1 MASLTAN
8 LRCWLWLFAVKHCR
22 PVDFSLDC
30 PRAVFSSGDIRWEFV
45 ARDGAARV
53 LLPSRAEIIPLN
65 TFLTDALHY
74 LNENPGL
81 ADPSIHERLASLVC
95 GKIRGLPNVGTGN

>member
-30 PRAVFSSGDIRWEFV
+30 PHVVLSSGDIRWEFV
-45 ARDGAARV
+45 AKDGAAHV

-65 TFLTDALHY
+65 TFLMDALHY
-74 LNENPGL
+74 LNQNPDL
-81 ADPSIHERLASLVC
+81 AEKTTHKKLGDQMR
-95 GKIRGLPNVGTGN
+95 GKLLRSA